1 MPDRVKGITVEI
13 GGNTTGLSKAL
24 GGVNSEIRNTQTNL
38 KDVERLLKLD
48 PTNVEL
54 LRQKQQLL
62 SEAVEGTEKKLDSL
76 REAEKQVQKQFE
88 EGKVS
93 RENYDKLQREIIDTE
108 QRLENA
114 EKAVADFDDEVK
126 NMKAVQEFQQVEDAV
141 EDVEDALEDA
151 GKEASNFKDYL
162 KADAIVEGAKGIL
175 SGLKDVAEE
184 TKEYNKIMGSLEVS
198 SEQAGYS
205 AEETG
210 EIYKTF
216 YGVLADEQS
225 AATTTANLQ
234 AIGLSQE
241 TLTKMTDA
249 TIGAWSRYGD
259 SIPIDG
265 LAEAIN
271 HTSQLGEVQGTLS
284 DVLEWGGVSVD
295 DFNAKL
301 AECSDAEDRAN
312 LILQQ
317 LAEQGLL
324 EAGEAWQQNNEA
336 LVENNQANADL
347 QEQLGRLGE
356 TVLPLITQ
364 VTSALAS
371 LLTWFNGLS
380 PEMQQAIMVALALAA
395 GLGSLG
401 SVFGN
406 LGIGI
411 SDISTK
417 VIPALSKAM
426 SFVVSNPI
434 VLLIG
439 AIVALVALIATK
451 GDEIQGLLQKVDD
464 FLQGVFLTDWTQI
477 FGPGLGDILNGFF
490 ANLKNIWDGIKQVFE
505 GIIDFI
511 RGVFTGDWDRAW
523 NGVKKIFS
531 GVFDSLTALA
541 KAPLNGVIGLLNG
554 AISAVNSLI
563 DGFNSIGFDMPKW
576 LGGGSW
582 HPSIPNIPNIPYLA
596 EGGVVYS
603 GSAIVGEAG
612 PEILTVSGGKTVVQP
627 LTNGN
632 TANSTYLGG
641 INMYI
646 YASAGQDVEQLAELV
661 SEKISEAAAREGA
674 VYA

>member
-1 MPDRVKGITVEI
+1 MADRVKGITVEI

-24 GGVNSEIRNTQTNL
+24 RSVNAEIRNTQSNL

-48 PTNVEL
+48 PTNTEL

-62 SEAVEGTEKKLDSL
+62 SETVEETKKKLDSL

-108 QRLENA
+108 QRLVNA
-114 EKAVADFDDEVK
+114 EKAASDFDEEVK
-126 NMKAVQEFQQVEDAV
+126 NMKAAKEFQEVEDAV
-141 EDVEDALEDA
+141 EDVEEALEDA

-162 KADAIVEGAKGIL
+162 KADALVEGAKGIL
-175 SGLKDVAEE
+175 SGLKEVAEE
-184 TKEYNKIMGSLEVS
+184 TKEYNKIMGSLENS
-198 SEQAGYS
+198 SERAGYT
-205 AEETG
+205 AEETTQ
-210 EIYKTF
+210 IYKTL
-216 YGVLADEQS
+216 YGVLADDQS

-234 AIGLSQE
+234 AIRLSQE
-241 TLTKMTDA
+241 KLTKMTNA
-249 TIGAWSRYGD
+249 AIGAWSTYGD

-295 DFNAKL
+295 DFNTKL
-301 AECSDAEDRAN
+301 AECADAEERAN

-317 LAEQGLL
+317 LTDQGLT
-324 EAGEAWQQNNEA
+324 EAGEAWQKNNEA
-336 LVENNQANADL
+336 LVENNLANADM
-347 QEQLGRLGE
+347 QEQMGKLGE
-356 TVLPLITQ
+356 TVMPILTE
-364 VTSALAS
+364 VTSAMAS
-371 LLTWFNGLS
+371 LLSWFNSLS
-380 PEMQQAIMVALALAA
+380 PGMQKAILIALTLAA
-395 GLGSLG
+395 GIGSLS

-406 LGIGI
+406 LGISI

-417 VIPALSKAM
+417 VIPALSKGM
-426 SFVVSNPI
+426 SFIASNPI
-434 VLLIG
+434 VLLIA
-439 AIVALVALIATK
+439 AIVGLVTLIATK
-451 GDEIQGLLQKVDD
+451 GDEIQGILQKVDD
-464 FLQGVFLTDWTQI
+464 FLQRIFLTDWREI

-490 ANLKNIWDGIKQVFE
+490 ANLKNIWDSIKLLFD

-511 RGVFTGDWDRAW
+511 RGVFTGDWERAW

-531 GVFDSLTALA
+531 GIFGALDA
-541 KAPLNGVIGLLNG
+541 IVKAPLNGVIGLLNG

-563 DGFNSIGFDMPKW
+563 KGFNKIGFDMPTW

-582 HPSIPNIPNIPYLA
+582 HPNIPTIPNIPYLA
-596 EGGVVYS
+596 TGGVVYK

-612 PEILTVSGGKTVVQP
+612 PELLTVSGGKTIVQP
-627 LTNGN
+627 LTGGN
-632 TANSTYLGG
+632 TSNSTHLGG
-641 INMYI
+641 VNIYI
-646 YASAGQDVEQLAELV
+646 YAAPGQNVEELAALV
-661 SEKISEAAAREGA
+661 SERIGEEVGRRGA